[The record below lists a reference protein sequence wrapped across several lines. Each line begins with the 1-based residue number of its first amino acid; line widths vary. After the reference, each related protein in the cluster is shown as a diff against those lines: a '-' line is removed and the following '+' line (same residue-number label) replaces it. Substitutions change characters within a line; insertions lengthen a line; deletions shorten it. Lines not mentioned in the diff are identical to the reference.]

1 MGICWCVDKHGIEFD
16 NTRTRGRPV
25 CGNFILLQ
33 LIGCRIVEV
42 TKIINKNCFGLIA
55 EDVTRNAISQPSDD
69 EDDDLDY
76 DDNDEG
82 SANGPIS
89 Y

>member
-16 NTRTRGRPV
+16 NTRTRGRPA
-25 CGNFILLQ
+25 CGKTTSSYANEELKPIGNTGDI
-33 LIGCRIVEV
+33 LIGNAKLSEEV
-42 TKIINKNCFGLIA
+42 TK
-55 EDVTRNAISQPSDD
+55 NAISQPSDD